1 MPAAAWKPSVPVLEL
16 WQSQK
21 MGLRQVV
28 KYHICVKFSMEG
40 CQNSSWKRGFAL
52 FRTALRVDCHVTKH
66 QSVSKFGMLT
76 CDAFRS

>member
-1 MPAAAWKPSVPVLEL
+1 MEHMAMIINYILHPLICKKKHSAEPMPAAAWKPSVPVLEL

-40 CQNSSWKRGFAL
+40 CQNK
-52 FRTALRVDCHVTKH
+52 
-66 QSVSKFGMLT
+66 
-76 CDAFRS
+76 